1 MDGRAESGAKTSR
14 NIVCTAGVGCATL
27 VARQDCNAHEWY
39 DRWSQIEQAA
49 SLYDSRAVAHDLRTD
64 CMMHPDCVTD
74 QARYVFAE
82 KILPLRSLLC
92 LACRPRVS
100 CLAIK

>member
-1 MDGRAESGAKTSR
+1 MRTESGAKASR
-14 NIVCTAGVGCATL
+14 NIACTAGVGCATL
-27 VARQDCNAHEWY
+27 VARQDCSAHGWY

-49 SLYDSRAVAHDLRTD
+49 NLYDSGAVAHDLRID

-82 KILPLRSLLC
+82 KILLLRSLLC
-92 LACRPRVS
+92 LAYQPRVS
-100 CLAIK
+100 YLAVQ